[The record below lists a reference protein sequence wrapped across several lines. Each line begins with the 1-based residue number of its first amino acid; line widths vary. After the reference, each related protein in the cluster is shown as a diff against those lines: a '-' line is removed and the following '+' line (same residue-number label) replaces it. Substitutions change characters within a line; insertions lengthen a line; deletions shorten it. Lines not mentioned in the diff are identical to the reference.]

1 MTVDSFNLFIQ
12 KWVTPATVVIVFG
25 AIVWGVQL
33 NVLSLQHTRAIA
45 ANHEKIIQLESRE
58 IKTEFDLQRTALLLE
73 QTSANLAELK
83 TAHDN
88 HIQEAERWK
97 RRILLNEERTKPRS
111 EAPSN

>member
-33 NVLSLQHTRAIA
+33 NIVSLQHAKAIA
-45 ANHEKIIQLESRE
+45 ANHTAIESLAEKVISD
-58 IKTEFDLQRTALLLE
+58 EFDLQRTALLLE

-83 TAHDN
+83 RATEQHAS
-88 HIQEAERWK
+88 EAEKWK
-97 RRILLNEERTKPRS
+97 RQIIRNQDSIQRLEKQ
-111 EAPSN
+111 